1 MKKNIKQIIK
11 KIMIL
16 LLVISVS
23 GSVLMWNETPIY
35 ASMADEAIE
44 YTMGETYRGQYG
56 TTYYCFTLNR
66 KSHISLS
73 MKVLHGGTD
82 VTIYGTNGKKYLIP
96 DNVTYTENVT
106 TEVYTGTASRML
118 EAGTYYLEIH
128 VGYTYGREYYFNLQA
143 EDPITLAKGSIT
155 SLKSRKSGQMT
166 VSCQNVNNAL
176 GYRIQYSTDYRF
188 KKGVKTVYSPTKVKT
203 LTKLSRGKRYYV
215 KVTPYTVYSDGSYAW
230 GGTSYVKAAVVK

>member
-16 LLVISVS
+16 LLVITVS
-23 GSVLMWNETPIY
+23 GSVVMWNETPIY

-82 VTIYGTNGKKYLIP
+82 VTIYGTNGKKYGK
-96 DNVTYTENVT
+96 N
-106 TEVYTGTASRML
+106 S
-118 EAGTYYLEIH
+118 
-128 VGYTYGREYYFNLQA
+128 
-143 EDPITLAKGSIT
+143 
-155 SLKSRKSGQMT
+155 
-166 VSCQNVNNAL
+166 
-176 GYRIQYSTDYRF
+176 
-188 KKGVKTVYSPTKVKT
+188 
-203 LTKLSRGKRYYV
+203 GKRAHV
-215 KVTPYTVYSDGSYAW
+215 RGWNILP
-230 GGTSYVKAAVVK
+230 